1 MRVRVPALGQAPSRG
16 RVGKGKPELACCE
29 AALPASQSTSS
40 ASARV
45 LFRQIN
51 RRELPRLQ
59 RMGKVFA
66 YASGVVARPVGWAV
80 LAGTAQVVAED
91 QLRIGPRHND
101 GASGADTTASQAVTG
116 GIAGALVALVRD
128 SSKAA
133 PAVLFRMTS
142 PTATVVWY
150 AALGAVGG
158 LFLPVVRYMLSHK
171 GGNLLEAGGKG
182 LDMGI
187 GSGRGGDG
195 ADGAHDA
202 EEGSDGSA
210 AGGAPARRGGRGED
224 AAPSVADIEALMSA
238 AEEAERRRAGGAGR
252 R

>member
-1 MRVRVPALGQAPSRG
+1 
-16 RVGKGKPELACCE
+16 
-29 AALPASQSTSS
+29 
-40 ASARV
+40 
-45 LFRQIN
+45 
-51 RRELPRLQ
+51 
-59 RMGKVFA
+59 MGKVFA

-91 QLRIGPRHND
+91 QLRIGPRYND
-101 GASGADTTASQAVTG
+101 GASGADTSASQAVTG

-133 PAVLFRMTS
+133 PAVLFRVAS

-182 LDMGI
+182 LDIGI

-195 ADGAHDA
+195 ADGANTADD
-202 EEGSDGSA
+202 GSDGST
-210 AGGAPARRGGRGED
+210 GDRAPDRRSGRGED
-224 AAPSVADIEALMSA
+224 VTPSVADIEAIMNA
-238 AEEAERRRAGGAGR
+238 AEAEERRRGGSTGR

>member
-1 MRVRVPALGQAPSRG
+1 
-16 RVGKGKPELACCE
+16 
-29 AALPASQSTSS
+29 
-40 ASARV
+40 
-45 LFRQIN
+45 
-51 RRELPRLQ
+51 
-59 RMGKVFA
+59 MGKVFA

-91 QLRIGPRHND
+91 QLRIGPRYND
-101 GASGADTTASQAVTG
+101 GASGADTSASQAVTG

-133 PAVLFRMTS
+133 PAALFRMTS

-182 LDMGI
+182 LDIGI

-195 ADGAHDA
+195 AEGAHA
-202 EEGSDGSA
+202 EEEGSDGSA
-210 AGGAPARRGGRGED
+210 GSSPPARRSGKGD
-224 AAPSVADIEALMSA
+224 DSAPSVADIEALMSA
-238 AEEAERRRAGGAGR
+238 AEAEERRRGSSGSR

>member
-1 MRVRVPALGQAPSRG
+1 MEG
-16 RVGKGKPELACCE
+16 
-29 AALPASQSTSS
+29 
-40 ASARV
+40 ASAAAAHG
-45 LFRQIN
+45 
-51 RRELPRLQ
+51 E
-59 RMGKVFA
+59 
-66 YASGVVARPVGWAV
+66 
-80 LAGTAQVVAED
+80 
-91 QLRIGPRHND
+91 
-101 GASGADTTASQAVTG
+101 DTTASQAVTG

-224 AAPSVADIEALMSA
+224 AAPSVADIEALMSGQRRPSGA
-238 AEEAERRRAGGAGR
+238 RYACASVLERGPPTPPPASL
-252 R
+252 